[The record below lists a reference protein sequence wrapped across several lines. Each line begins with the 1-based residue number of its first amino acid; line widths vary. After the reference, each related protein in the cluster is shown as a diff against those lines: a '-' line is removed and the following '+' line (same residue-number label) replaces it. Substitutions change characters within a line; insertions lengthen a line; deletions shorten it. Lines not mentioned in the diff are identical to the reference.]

1 MKKAYI
7 SKAAALLLSL
17 ASMAAALP
25 SSAAEPE
32 KLLAFPGAE
41 GGGKYTQGARGADE
55 VSVYH
60 VTNLNDDG
68 EGSLRDA
75 VSEPGRIVVFDVSG
89 IIELKSKLLFN
100 SDNVTVL
107 GQTAPGDGITITGY
121 DAEVKANNII
131 LRYLRIRPTDSQGGE
146 PDGLG
151 GRWVHD
157 IMIDHCSVSWGV
169 DEMLTLYAGSLESE
183 GKTPSSNVS
192 VQYCLSAE
200 SLRMSSHIKGAHGYG
215 GIIGGTNA
223 TYHHNLF
230 AHHDSRNPRFDRNLG
245 STDMVNNVIYNW
257 GNNSAY
263 GAEPYSYN
271 KQEEFSDP
279 EHVSNINIRNNY
291 YKYGPSTRDDVRF
304 KIFEATNDGTVMYDN
319 EVLKSNAYING
330 NYVFGSDEFTADNTA
345 SEESVMNRSLLNLLS
360 EPVDMG
366 EYEIEIDSA
375 EDAFYDV
382 VENAGATLPRR
393 DAVDARIAA
402 DVLNGTGRI
411 INQDEEVGSLT
422 GIESETREFV
432 IPEDWKAENGMG
444 GAVPEDIA
452 PSGYTWIEEYVNDW
466 TAAQSAPSNPSI
478 TVHSPAT
485 AFYENTADKT
495 GGKGFWTI
503 TDAKEGFVY
512 SMSAEAAEG
521 TEIVKTELYD
531 GTDLIL
537 GSDDSAIEQRIVLK
551 PGTHYLTSKAYN
563 DRGEK
568 TASDTAI
575 VYVKGA
581 DSEPADEVGKT
592 AYPGES
598 AVWTVGD
605 VTYIG
610 GSGYIGGNAD
620 SFGFDAGYA
629 NGDFSYTVKIEDI
642 PKYENGV
649 LNGIMFRESMDE
661 DSRFIMISDSWKKY
675 GENVIAAVRE
685 EKGGSVQ
692 TLWFK
697 DADGNEIK
705 NGGSYDTEKYPLPKY
720 LRIER
725 SGDVLRLSV
734 SDGGSDFTDN
744 ARQPMEFD
752 ISGWSKTALVGLA
765 ADSMNGKSAEGNP
778 ELPWYT
784 IAGFSDIRSEGVN
797 EEKYTVETTAGV
809 SRVSAAA
816 DIRANAVIVSYGAE
830 GKAEAVEIE
839 RIELAAGE
847 STELETP
854 ENAKVYIF
862 EY

>member
-230 AHHDSRNPRFDRNLG
+230 AHHDSRNPRFDRNLV

-257 GNNSAY
+257 GNNSSY

-330 NYVFGSDEFTADNTA
+330 NYVFGSEEFTADNTA

-444 GAVPEDIA
+444 EAAPEDIA

-629 NGDFSYTVKIEDI
+629 NGDFSYTVRIEDI

-797 EEKYTVETTAGV
+797 EEKYTIETDAGV